1 MKRIKIPRLFN
12 GKKLSA
18 ATARRAS
25 AASAGMDFEGI
36 PEPNMKLS
44 RALLIVLLLHV
55 VAVSGIIAFN
65 AIKTRER
72 AFVPPS
78 STETESKVADSARTS
93 SHASIDK
100 THVAETQEENDRQH
114 EAKPSRPLPNDEQAK
129 KPSSSGKSYIVKKG
143 DNPVGIAKKL
153 KVSYSDLLA
162 LNHIDDP
169 RKLKIGQKLLI
180 PEAAKPKITSVK
192 PADKKKK
199 QKEVSSE
206 KSDAKTHRTPKAL
219 PAKSTDRRAS
229 FRTNL
234 LSALRAAASRTDAGV
249 AHISWCRFHTLTP
262 HAS

>member
-12 GKKLSA
+12 AKKLSA

-72 AFVPPS
+72 AYVPPT
-78 STETESKVADSARTS
+78 STETENKPDGTAQTAN
-93 SHASIDK
+93 HASSD
-100 THVAETQEENDRQH
+100 TARVAAAQKENDRQH
-114 EAKPSRPLPNDEQAK
+114 DPKPSHSPAKDEQAK
-129 KPSSSGKSYIVKKG
+129 TVSFSGKTYVVKKG

-153 KVSYSDLLA
+153 KVSYNDLIA

-169 RKLKIGQKLLI
+169 RKLKIGQKLLV
-180 PEAAKPKITSVK
+180 P
-192 PADKKKK
+192 
-199 QKEVSSE
+199 
-206 KSDAKTHRTPKAL
+206 
-219 PAKSTDRRAS
+219 KST
-229 FRTNL
+229 TNL
-234 LSALRAAASRTDAGV
+234 KTAEAKKSKK
-249 AHISWCRFHTLTP
+249 
-262 HAS
+262 